1 MNTKNT
7 NNSTLCYTFS
17 MKFSKT
23 FDAFSHR
30 NFRLFFMGQLISIL
44 GSNMQSTAQ
53 GYLVYELTSS
63 ASYLGTV
70 SFMYT
75 VPSFLFMLVSGILL
89 DHMERRRMMIITQTA
104 MMLVA
109 FSQTILIFSG
119 IIAPWHI
126 LMFSFMLGTANAFD
140 VPARQ
145 SITVDLVPR
154 EKMSNAIALNSMM
167 FNLTLIIGPT
177 AAAIT
182 YAAFGPAWCFLI
194 NAVTFLAIILAL
206 LLMKPT
212 ESKRQTV
219 AIIKKQDNT
228 QEKVSW
234 YEELKSGFRYLKQDS
249 TSLIILMGIIVLG
262 FCFAGF
268 VPLLPAW
275 AVNVLGGDVR
285 TNGWLVSA
293 RGIGAL
299 VGAMIIAAISH
310 RKIRGILWTIGSIG
324 MPITLIVFS
333 FTRSLSASLAA
344 IAVMGF
350 FFIAMINNANALM
363 QTRVPDDLRGR
374 VMSIYS
380 LCLFGSFS
388 LGGLAMGWV
397 AEGLGEPTTILISG
411 IILSV
416 FGLAVFSL
424 YPEMRK
430 LH

>member
-1 MNTKNT
+1 
-7 NNSTLCYTFS
+7 

-30 NFRLFFMGQLISIL
+30 NFRLFFTGQLISIL

-126 LMFSFMLGTANAFD
+126 LMFSFILGTANAFD

-145 SITVDLVPR
+145 SVTVDLVPR

-167 FNLTLIIGPT
+167 FNLTLVIGPT

-206 LLMKPT
+206 LLMKPV
-212 ESKRQTV
+212 EDEKQTIPV
-219 AIIKKQDNT
+219 IEPPDGG

-234 YEELKSGFRYLKQDS
+234 YEELKDGFRYLKQDS
-249 TSLIILMGIIVLG
+249 ISLIILMSIIVLG

-285 TNGWLVSA
+285 TNGWLVSG

-310 RKIRGILWTIGSIG
+310 RKVRGILWTIGSIG
-324 MPITLIVFS
+324 MPFTLIVFS
-333 FTRSLSASLAA
+333 FTRSLPASLAA

-363 QTRVPDDLRGR
+363 QTRVPDGLRGR

-388 LGGLAMGWV
+388 LGGLVMGWV

-411 IILSV
+411 IILSI
-416 FGLAVFSL
+416 FGLVVFFL
-424 YPEMRK
+424 RPEMRR
-430 LH
+430 LD